1 MGLPYLRRIGW
12 SGSNTVTTVK
22 VAVIYGNWATEVLR
36 YEDVPDLERPDGC
49 VLIDV
54 EAISWR

>member
-1 MGLPYLRRIGW
+1 MRISPGFA
-12 SGSNTVTTVK
+12 SGIGSSATTVN
-22 VAVIYGNWATEVLR
+22 VAVIYEIWATEVLR